1 MLKETFQISNT
12 LEVRIENIVKEGYLQ
27 DNTEAVNEA
36 LRLLIRRYKAI
47 EIGKDIYKLRVKAGR
62 DINLTEEVMKTHEEE
77 DELWSVSDASVGGE
91 MV

>member
-1 MLKETFQISNT
+1 M
-12 LEVRIENIVKEGYLQ
+12 KEGYLQ